1 MAAHRIRR
9 LPHILVVEDSIDDR
23 DLILEAFKEAGGHA
37 KLTVVED
44 GDQALAMLRREG
56 RYASLPRP
64 DLIVLDLNLPR
75 RSGHEVLADLKAD
88 TELKRIPVIVLSTSS
103 ARGDVLASYELAAN
117 CHLTKPSD
125 LDDFLQLV
133 QRIDEFWLGTA
144 TLPT

>member
-1 MAAHRIRR
+1 MAQRIRR
-9 LPHILVVEDSIDDR
+9 LPHILVVEDSVEDR

-37 KLTVVED
+37 KLTLVED
-44 GDQALAMLRREG
+44 GEEALGLLRNEG
-56 RYASLPRP
+56 RHATSPRP

-75 RSGHEVLADLKAD
+75 RSGHEVLAELKTD
-88 TELKRIPVIVLSTSS
+88 PHLKRIPVIVLTTSS

-144 TLPT
+144 TLPS

>member
-9 LPHILVVEDSIDDR
+9 LPHVLVVEDSVEDR

-37 KLTVVED
+37 KVTVVED
-44 GDQALAMLRREG
+44 GDQALAIVRREG
-56 RYASLPRP
+56 RHGTSPRP

-75 RSGHEVLADLKAD
+75 RSGHEVLAELKAD
-88 TELKRIPVIVLSTSS
+88 PDLKRIPVVVLTTSS
-103 ARGDVLASYELAAN
+103 AHGDVLASYELAAN